1 MTQEEIH
8 LFLELETTFTFA
20 KSKANMSPTCIY
32 RKYYSDSVF
41 LAAMNHINNNGYK
54 EKFNNKE
61 YTCYNIEDYKYWVI
75 TDEKGFD
82 DPNAIINREKI

>member
-41 LAAMNHINNNGYK
+41 LAALSHIDNNGYK
-54 EKFNNKE
+54 EEFNKNE
-61 YTCYNIEDYKYWVI
+61 YTCDNI
-75 TDEKGFD
+75 
-82 DPNAIINREKI
+82 